1 MQRFNSKASKLGAF
15 FYSLKIFLQH
25 LNVLTKY
32 KTNTMKYISIIS
44 LLLLLISFT
53 NCASKKYK
61 NISYLER
68 TTSDKEKPT
77 LNIFKPRNK
86 KYNNNPVLL
95 FVHGGNWNSG
105 DKKLYGFFGRNFAK
119 KGITTVIVGYTLSPK
134 ANYDD
139 MAKEVAK
146 AVEWTKNNI
155 AKYNGNPNAIFLTG
169 HSAGGHLVALVA
181 TNPKYLKDNSI
192 IKGIILNDAAGLDMK
207 HYLEEYP
214 PTEDAD
220 YLTTWTD
227 KPENWAAA
235 SPILFLNKNTPKI
248 MMYLGSKTYES
259 IKVSNQRFLQAL
271 HPFQPDVKPIILNK
285 KHIPMILQYFFPWSN
300 RFDEIKKFI
309 DEKK

>member
-1 MQRFNSKASKLGAF
+1 MC
-15 FYSLKIFLQH
+15 YLKI
-25 LNVLTKY
+25 
-32 KTNTMKYISIIS
+32 MG
-44 LLLLLISFT
+44 LLLLFFSFT

-61 NISYLER
+61 NVSYIENS
-68 TTSDKEKPT
+68 SDKEKAT
-77 LNIFKPRNK
+77 LNIFTPRNK
-86 KYNNNPVLL
+86 KFKNNPVLI

-119 KGITTVIVGYTLSPK
+119 KGITTVIMGYTLSPK

-155 AKYNGNPNAIFLTG
+155 ANYNGDPNSIFLTG

-192 IKGIILNDAAGLDMK
+192 IKGVILNDAAGLDMK
-207 HYLEEYP
+207 HYLEEFP
-214 PTEDAD
+214 PTNADD

-227 KPENWAAA
+227 KPENWKDA
-235 SPILFLNKNTPKI
+235 SPIYFLDKNSPKFMI
-248 MMYLGSKTYES
+248 YTGSKTYES
-259 IKVSNQRFLQAL
+259 IKVSNERFLTKL
-271 HPFQPDVKPIILNK
+271 HEFQPNVKPIVLNK
-285 KHIPMILQYFFPWSN
+285 KHIPMILQYFFPWNN

-309 DEKK
+309 DETK